1 MAGRVRGFY
10 SIPTIATLGLELV
23 KEESLDLVLL
33 KPDFPDKPLI
43 EVIRELREFSDVPL
57 VVLNH
62 QTNDLEPVPALE
74 AGAQSEPVFIFSR
87 WCLLTNRWRATNA
100 HNPSITVMG
109 YTSSRPLYKEV
120 MPEPTA
126 KMSTNH
132 LERSSVQ

>member
-1 MAGRVRGFY
+1 MAGQVRGFY

-62 QTNDLEPVPALE
+62 QTNDLEPVTALE
-74 AGAQSEPVFIFSR
+74 AGA
-87 WCLLTNRWRATNA
+87 
-100 HNPSITVMG
+100 
-109 YTSSRPLYKEV
+109 
-120 MPEPTA
+120 
-126 KMSTNH
+126 
-132 LERSSVQ
+132 

>member
-43 EVIRELREFSDVPL
+43 EVIREFSDVPL

-62 QTNDLEPVPALE
+62 QTNDLEPVTALE
-74 AGAQSEPVFIFSR
+74 AGA
-87 WCLLTNRWRATNA
+87 
-100 HNPSITVMG
+100 
-109 YTSSRPLYKEV
+109 
-120 MPEPTA
+120 
-126 KMSTNH
+126 
-132 LERSSVQ
+132 

>member
-23 KEESLDLVLL
+23 KEESLDLVFL

-62 QTNDLEPVPALE
+62 QTNEPEPVTALE
-74 AGAQSEPVFIFSR
+74 AGA
-87 WCLLTNRWRATNA
+87 
-100 HNPSITVMG
+100 
-109 YTSSRPLYKEV
+109 
-120 MPEPTA
+120 
-126 KMSTNH
+126 
-132 LERSSVQ
+132 

>member
-43 EVIRELREFSDVPL
+43 EVLREFSDVPL

-62 QTNDLEPVPALE
+62 QTNDLEPVTALE
-74 AGAQSEPVFIFSR
+74 AGA
-87 WCLLTNRWRATNA
+87 
-100 HNPSITVMG
+100 
-109 YTSSRPLYKEV
+109 
-120 MPEPTA
+120 
-126 KMSTNH
+126 
-132 LERSSVQ
+132 